1 MKTTILNFKL
11 IIILGLVLVFA
22 SCINDNSQNQQ
33 ANIAI
38 DDTIDTKTEEVYVH
52 DSMII
57 VTVSETNIA
66 ETPHQ
71 VDVRKIYDK
80 PSAQVMII
88 KLEPGESLKEHIT
101 PVDVFFYILEGTADI
116 MVGDETKSVETDC
129 LVESPKDIK
138 HCIYNNS
145 NHIVRV
151 MVVKAPRQTESSTI
165 L

>member
-1 MKTTILNFKL
+1 MKTTILNMKAL
-11 IIILGLVLVFA
+11 LILGLVMIFA
-22 SCINDNSQNQQ
+22 SCNENNPKVQDITTNEES
-33 ANIAI
+33 
-38 DDTIDTKTEEVYVH
+38 TDTKTEEVYVH

-57 VTVSETNIA
+57 VKVSETNIA
-66 ETPHQ
+66 ETPHK

-80 PSAQVMII
+80 STAQVMII

-101 PVDVFFYILEGTADI
+101 PVDVFFYILEGTADV
-116 MVGDETKSVETDC
+116 MVGDETKSVKTDC

-145 NHIVRV
+145 NDIVRV

>member
-1 MKTTILNFKL
+1 MKNFRTLLLLAVGIIAVSCSNSTTTN
-11 IIILGLVLVFA
+11 A
-22 SCINDNSQNQQ
+22 QADNTAQ
-33 ANIAI
+33 AE
-38 DDTIDTKTEEVYVH
+38 TKTEEVYIH

-57 VTVSETNIA
+57 VKVADTKIS

-80 PSAQVMII
+80 PSAQVLII

-101 PVDVFFYILEGTADI
+101 PVDVFFYILEGTADV
-116 MVGDETKSVETDC
+116 MVGDEIKSVETDC

-138 HCIYNNS
+138 HCIYNKS
-145 NHIVRV
+145 DEIVRV
-151 MVVKAPRQTESSTI
+151 MVVKAPKQTESSTI